1 MTGDITINGEP
12 ISAATSYKLATN
24 DYIAKGGSGFR
35 VLKRNTTRFETGVSL
50 RDALID
56 YLQKSYC
63 TCGELLSATDPATA
77 CPATTIAADG
87 GRVVDPLA
95 MDFCRTAASFRDLYR
110 AGGDLLAGAAPRVF
124 AGKCDCNDVLASTG
138 DEHADE
144 ERRTAM
150 CGNVTQALRAFCQDP
165 LAVPIVIGV
174 EDDRISRRLQ

>member
-1 MTGDITINGEP
+1 MDAWLTAVRDAVAAAAGVAPEELELSEED
-12 ISAATSYKLATN
+12 AATLLDLA
-24 DYIAKGGSGFR
+24 R
-35 VLKRNTTRFETGVSL
+35 
-50 RDALID
+50 
-56 YLQKSYC
+56 
-63 TCGELLSATDPATA
+63 
-77 CPATTIAADG
+77 IAAHESGVD
-87 GRVVDPLA
+87 RVVDPLA

-110 AGGDLLAGAAPRVF
+110 AGGELLAEGAPRVF